1 MNDWLQIAEDFEMM
15 WNYPCCIGAID
26 GKHICIQQPSST
38 GSEFF
43 NYKHFFSVILLALVD
58 ANYRFIYV
66 DIGAAGRSG
75 DSGVFGEST
84 LKKALSSNN
93 LNLPPP
99 KSIQGISQK
108 IDYHIVGDDAFP
120 MATNLMKPY
129 PHRNLQKG
137 KRIFNYRLSRA
148 RRVVENAFGILS
160 NRWRVFLTAIKLNPD
175 KVTDIIFA
183 ACCLHNYMVNKNK
196 ATYLSAIDQEHM
208 DHTVSAGVWRND
220 PCLNGLQPTTVHNPP
235 RNAKVQRD
243 LLTTYFNNHGAVP
256 WQNRMVDL

>member
-1 MNDWLQIAEDFEMM
+1 MEL
-15 WNYPCCIGAID
+15 PTCCIGAID
-26 GKHICIQQPSST
+26 GKHISIQQPSST

-66 DIGAAGRSG
+66 DIGAAGRAG
-75 DSGVFGEST
+75 DSEVFGEST

-108 IDYHIVGDDAFP
+108 IDYNIVGDDAFP

-129 PHRNLQKG
+129 PYRNLEKG
-137 KRIFNYRLSRA
+137 KCIFNYRLSRA

-160 NRWRVFLTAIKLNPD
+160 NRWRVF
-175 KVTDIIFA
+175 
-183 ACCLHNYMVNKNK
+183 
-196 ATYLSAIDQEHM
+196 
-208 DHTVSAGVWRND
+208 
-220 PCLNGLQPTTVHNPP
+220 
-235 RNAKVQRD
+235 
-243 LLTTYFNNHGAVP
+243 
-256 WQNRMVDL
+256 